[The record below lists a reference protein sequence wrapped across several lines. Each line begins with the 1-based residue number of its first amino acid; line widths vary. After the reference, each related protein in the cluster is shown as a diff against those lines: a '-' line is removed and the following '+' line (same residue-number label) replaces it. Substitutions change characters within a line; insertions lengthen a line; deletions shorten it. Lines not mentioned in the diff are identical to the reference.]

1 MQFLFI
7 AFSYVLEMVEQMFS
21 VWDTFSWWCL
31 FSNRDWTNNYQQGCD
46 CALQRT
52 NLKPPIIRVWLT
64 PSHLAFVCVFN
75 AAVVLEFKQ
84 LDVCGTAFESFC
96 DLKPGLRVTELCYFW
111 YVIKNMCFLWNLSRS
126 SFRTVFSDQQWRWLS
141 LSSSSRL

>member
-31 FSNRDWTNNYQQGCD
+31 FWNKGLTNNYQQGCD

-52 NLKPPIIRVWLT
+52 NLKPTIICMWLT
-64 PSHLAFVCVFN
+64 PSHLDFVCVF

-96 DLKPGLRVTELCYFW
+96 GLKPGLRVTELCYFW
-111 YVIKNMCFLWNLSRS
+111 CVIKNICFPWKFSWS
-126 SFRTVFSDQQWRWLS
+126 SFRTVFSDQQWRWLG